1 LIQSIRIGAGFKGA
15 AAYVLEKEGAVRLTG
30 CGTMGGQDAAMLS
43 REAAAFRALRPGL
56 GKAVFHSSLSL
67 APGEALSDEQWGDA
81 ATWYMAK
88 MGFREAPWFAVR
100 HTDAKHEHI
109 HIVAVRIDVHGKT
122 VSDSHE
128 RTRGALALQELEK
141 AWGLTRAAKT
151 PREAKEMNQRPHS
164 RGEAKAFASAMVKA
178 GEGWIM
184 PDDPLNVN
192 GKSEFITFRQVF
204 RAAIDQ
210 AAEESKTYPEFMEAT
225 KKRGVLVV
233 PNIASTGHVSGIS
246 YLHESSGNRF
256 KASALGKAFGFK
268 GVIARGVEYVSD
280 RDSRFLMEP
289 YKHESTHAAD
299 RQRAREQRAQEMAR
313 QAVEDARSQ
322 AEAWIARDEKAREE
336 ARERAAFEAETR
348 EQVARFAQVRDNLNR
363 LGERAEQRRVEEE
376 AWQVDQKARQEQRER
391 AEVAEREADRRSD
404 EEVVARRAKMD
415 WQLAKGRPDE
425 RAALKEAFQASL
437 VVESRDW
444 APTPERTV
452 AADLL
457 ANGAKPRDVLR
468 LLQTPGLDE
477 REVAREMGAAINK
490 LSRAVKEQLGLDDF
504 VSDVLHGKGSP
515 LVRSGTS
522 PRTQAELDLWE
533 PGRTVEKKPEVE
545 QAPESEL
552 EVDHDDPPR
561 LEYRMASEVYK
572 EPDEPGWGPSR

>member
-1 LIQSIRIGAGFKGA
+1 
-15 AAYVLEKEGAVRLTG
+15 
-30 CGTMGGQDAAMLS
+30 MGGQDAAMLS

-67 APGEALSDEQWGDA
+67 APGETLSDGHWGDA

-128 RTRGALALQELEK
+128 RTKGALALQELEK

-164 RGEAKAFASAMVKA
+164 RGEAKLFASAMRKT
-178 GEGWIM
+178 GRGWVL
-184 PDDPLNVN
+184 PDHSKNTNDGTKYL
-192 GKSEFITFRQVF
+192 TFRQLF
-204 RAAIDQ
+204 RKTIDQ
-210 AAEESKTYPEFMEAT
+210 AATESKTYPEFMEAT
-225 KKRGVLVV
+225 KRRGVLVV

-246 YLHESSGNRF
+246 YLHESSGKRF

-268 GVIARGVEYVSD
+268 GVITRGVEYVPA
-280 RDSRFLMEP
+280 RDSRFLREP

-299 RQRAREQRAQEMAR
+299 RQRAREQRAQVMAR
-313 QAVEDARSQ
+313 QAVEDAKEM
-322 AEAWIARDEKAREE
+322 AKDWIDREEE
-336 ARERAAFEAETR
+336 ARKRALRVAETR
-348 EQVARFAQVRDNLNR
+348 EQEARFAQVRDDLNR
-363 LGERAEQRRVEEE
+363 LGERSERRRVEE
-376 AWQVDQKARQEQRER
+376 AAQQVRQEQRELT
-391 AEVAEREADRRSD
+391 EVAERKAATRSD
-404 EEVVARRAKMD
+404 EDEFARRAKRD
-415 WQLAKGRPDE
+415 WQLAQGRPGE

-437 VVESRDW
+437 LVESRDW
-444 APTPERTV
+444 APTPGRTV

-468 LLQTPGLDE
+468 LLQTPGRDE

-490 LSRAVKEQLGLDDF
+490 LSYAAKAQLGLDDF
-504 VSDVLHGKGSP
+504 VNDVLHGKGSP

-533 PGRTVEKKPEVE
+533 PGRSVEKKPEVE
-545 QAPESEL
+545 QAQAPEPEL